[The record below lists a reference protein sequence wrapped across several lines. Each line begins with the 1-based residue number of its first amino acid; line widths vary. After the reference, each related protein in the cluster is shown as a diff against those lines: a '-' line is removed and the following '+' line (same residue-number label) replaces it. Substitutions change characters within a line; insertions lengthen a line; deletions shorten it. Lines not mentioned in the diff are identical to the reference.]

1 MAWHGTPPTNRCSIG
16 ATTRTDTPS
25 ERNISMSR
33 NKGDAYTITAVE
45 ADVFVVRGSHVN
57 WSILT
62 EGSGMTLI
70 DAGYPGNSAA
80 VLDSL
85 EEVSAKTGAHRLEA
99 IVITHGH
106 SDHIG
111 GLTAVLDALPNT
123 PRVLCSL
130 LEASHVRR
138 EHLQQ
143 VTLRQV
149 LRHAG
154 QPGVLTWLLAAIQQG
169 GLKEVGYSDVQA
181 FAGDASLDIPGRPSP
196 VDAPGHTEGHTAYYL
211 ERAGVLVTG
220 DALITAHAT
229 SRDVGPQLLHPM
241 FHGDVQATRETYD
254 RLVNW
259 PYAVRF
265 APGHGPVVSSR

>member
-1 MAWHGTPPTNRCSIG
+1 
-16 ATTRTDTPS
+16 
-25 ERNISMSR
+25 MSR

-111 GLTAVLDALPNT
+111 AS
-123 PRVLCSL
+123 RLCWTRSQTL
-130 LEASHVRR
+130 LESCAHCSRR
-138 EHLQQ
+138 
-143 VTLRQV
+143 
-149 LRHAG
+149 
-154 QPGVLTWLLAAIQQG
+154 
-169 GLKEVGYSDVQA
+169 
-181 FAGDASLDIPGRPSP
+181 
-196 VDAPGHTEGHTAYYL
+196 
-211 ERAGVLVTG
+211 
-220 DALITAHAT
+220 AT
-229 SRDVGPQLLHPM
+229 
-241 FHGDVQATRETYD
+241 
-254 RLVNW
+254 
-259 PYAVRF
+259 YAV
-265 APGHGPVVSSR
+265 STCSR